1 MLPVSIGAP
10 NALSHVTQR
19 AREMREFILSEHVE
33 LVFTV
38 FLLEISPGHLK
49 QSTQE

>member
-1 MLPVSIGAP
+1 MLPVIIGAP
-10 NALSHVTQR
+10 NALVKLTQR
-19 AREMREFILSEHVE
+19 AWKMHEFILSEHVE

-38 FLLEISPGHLK
+38 FLLEISPTS